1 MKVYFRSSD
10 VHEKGLPSAPLPSI
24 VATAPPAEPGAPLTL
39 STASLQAHDIDGAQA
54 VEDSD
59 SEEDAYDTS
68 LFAE

>member
-1 MKVYFRSSD
+1 MQ
-10 VHEKGLPSAPLPSI
+10 EKGAPSAPLPSPA
-24 VATAPPAEPGAPLTL
+24 ATAPPAEIAASLTL
-39 STASLQAHDIDGAQA
+39 STESLQAHDIDGAQV